1 MENTKEQLEKEVAQ
15 RHMDTMEKKAD
26 VAKAEVKETVSD
38 VKLGAVN
45 LADKAS
51 DKAEE
56 LKDDASDTWENVK
69 DKAGDMYEDAKDKAE
84 KIGEKIGDK
93 YDELKAKAK
102 AALS

>member
-15 RHMDTMEKKAD
+15 RHMDTMDKKAD
-26 VAKAEVKETVSD
+26 VMGAQVKETVSD
-38 VKLGAVN
+38 AKLGAVN

-51 DKAEE
+51 DKAED
-56 LKDDASDTWENVK
+56 LKDDASDTWDNVK
-69 DKAGDMYEDAKDKAE
+69 DKAGDMYDDAKDKAE
-84 KIGEKIGDK
+84 EIGDKISDK